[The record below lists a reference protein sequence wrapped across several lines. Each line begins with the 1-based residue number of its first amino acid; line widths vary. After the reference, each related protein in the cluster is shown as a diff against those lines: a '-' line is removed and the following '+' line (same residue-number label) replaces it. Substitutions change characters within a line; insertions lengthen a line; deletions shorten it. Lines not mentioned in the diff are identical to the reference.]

1 MHAELSP
8 GALADLEDIE
18 EYIARD
24 DPEAA
29 ERWIRKIL
37 EKIQRAGESPRA
49 GRIVPELADKSIRE
63 VLLKTY
69 RIVYRIEV
77 SRILVVAVFE
87 GHRQL
92 RSIAR

>member
-1 MHAELSP
+1 MRAELSP

-37 EKIQRAGESPRA
+37 AKVERAGESPRA
-49 GRIVPELADKSIRE
+49 GRISSTTRAS
-63 VLLKTY
+63 
-69 RIVYRIEV
+69 
-77 SRILVVAVFE
+77 
-87 GHRQL
+87 
-92 RSIAR
+92 ARCC